1 MQPTM
6 SVFQNIFLCV
16 TYIIE
21 LSGYSVLYSFTST
34 LQQTLIFGSGIT
46 EFKYEKIEGM
56 TEIDTI
62 MEQIVI
68 LLFLVYI
75 FS

>member
-1 MQPTM
+1 MQPNTG
-6 SVFQNIFLCV
+6 VFQNTFLCV

-21 LSGYSVLYSFTST
+21 LSGYSVLHSFTST

-46 EFKYEKIEGM
+46 EFKYEKNEGM
-56 TEIDTI
+56 TEIDNI
-62 MEQIVI
+62 MEHIVI